1 MNKIDQVYEILVELE
16 EKKRRGISASEISKV
31 LGADRANISRYLN
44 KLYKKHRVEKINGR
58 PVLYRAIKSESIYKR
73 TVESKNSLDKI
84 IGAQQSLRTPI
95 QQAKAAILYPP
106 NGLHTLILGE
116 TGVGKSMFAEL
127 MYQFAKEAKVIPE
140 DAPFIRF
147 NCADYAENPQLIMAQ
162 IFGVKKG
169 AYTGA
174 DKDKEGLL
182 KKADS
187 GILFLDEVHRL
198 SPQGQEMLFTY
209 IDKGF
214 FRPLGETEK
223 VIYVNVRIIAATTE
237 DPQSYLLKT
246 FTRRIPMTIV
256 LPSLKDK
263 GIMERYNL
271 IESFIKEESKR
282 IGKSIYINKN
292 SLISLLLYDC
302 PNNIGQLKSDIQ
314 LACAKAFVNY
324 KSRQE
329 EYILITQSDLP
340 QHVKRGLLKIKQNR
354 EDIDCIFKGKGD
366 ILRFYYKDDK
376 EYEINYQY
384 NDNEGFYDII
394 EKKLEDLK
402 NTGVKDE
409 EVSNIINLAIESHF
423 QKYIK
428 NFSLN
433 IKKKEILEIVNIEI
447 LEVVEEIL
455 SFASKRLE
463 KEYDEKIYFGLAL
476 HLHGC
481 IERLKN
487 GNEIYHPKLNMIRVD
502 YPDEFLVAMEIAK
515 IIDDKFN
522 IETPLDEIGYLA
534 MFLASNTL
542 DSEDEEEDKVG
553 ILVIMHGKSTAS
565 SMVEVANTLVGIQ
578 HAKAL
583 DMPLSM
589 KPQDMYE
596 IVKQHVKEMHKGK
609 GIILMVDMG
618 SLTNFGDMIY
628 EETGIIVKTVDMV
641 STPMVIDACR
651 KAVLGREIDEIY
663 TSCREMNFYNKSIE
677 RTNDITN
684 DINRKNIIIT
694 ACFTGEGASERL
706 KRIIQEKLYKKDSI
720 EIIPLN
726 ILDRKEFL
734 CKIKQYKE
742 KHKILAIISTIDIHL
757 DGIQFISAAEVLNG
771 EGIKKIVDIVKEEE
785 MYLNIGKSLKEHMIY
800 IDGRKIIDHLRY
812 VIDDIQRKL
821 NVQVVDE
828 VKIGIILHLSFLI
841 DKLCGG
847 GKEVKFYNL
856 EEYKNQYSRE
866 LILIKDC
873 LKPLEK
879 NYNIEIDENELAYIC
894 KMFLLNRE
902 DI

>member
-1 MNKIDQVYEILVELE
+1 MKKIDQVYEILIELE
-16 EKKRRGISASEISKV
+16 EKEKRGISAIEISKV
-31 LGADRANISRYLN
+31 LGTDRANISRYLN
-44 KLYKKHRVEKINGR
+44 KLYKDQKVEKINGR
-58 PVLYRAIKSESIYKR
+58 PVLYKAIKSESIYKR
-73 TVESKNSLDKI
+73 TVENNNSLDKI
-84 IGAQQSLRTPI
+84 IGAQLSLRTPI

-140 DAPFIRF
+140 DAPFIQF
-147 NCADYAENPQLIMAQ
+147 NCADYAENPQLIISQ

-174 DKDKEGLL
+174 DRDKEGLL

-263 GIMERYNL
+263 GMMERYSL

-324 KSRQE
+324 KSKQE
-329 EYILITQSDLP
+329 EYILITQADLP
-340 QHVKRGLLKIKQNR
+340 QHVKRGLMKIKQNR
-354 EDIDCIFKGKGD
+354 EDIERIFEGKGD

-376 EYEINYQY
+376 GYEINYQY

-402 NTGVKDE
+402 NTGTKDE
-409 EVSNIINLAIESHF
+409 EINHIINLAIESHF

-428 NFSLN
+428 NLSLN
-433 IKKKEILEIVNIEI
+433 IKKKEISEIVNMEI
-447 LEVVEEIL
+447 LQVVEEIL
-455 SFASKRLE
+455 SFASKRLK

-487 GNEIYHPKLNMIRVD
+487 GNKIYHPKLNMIRVE

-515 IIDDKFN
+515 IIDNKFN

-542 DSEDEEEDKVG
+542 DSEDEEKDKVG

-565 SMVEVANTLVGIQ
+565 SMVEVANTLVGVQ

-583 DMPLSM
+583 DMPLNM
-589 KPQDMYE
+589 KPQVMYE
-596 IVKQHVKEMHKGK
+596 IVKQHVREMDRGK

-628 EETGIIVKTVDMV
+628 EETGIIVKTIDMV

-651 KAVLGREIDEIY
+651 KAVLGRELDEIY
-663 TSCREMNFYNKSIE
+663 TSCREMNFYNKPIE
-677 RTNDITN
+677 RKSDLNK
-684 DINRKNIIIT
+684 KNIIIT

-706 KRIIQEKLYKKDSI
+706 KRIIQEKLHEKNSI

-726 ILDRKEFL
+726 ILDRREFL
-734 CKIKQYKE
+734 CKINQYKE
-742 KHKILAIISTIDIHL
+742 KHKILAIVSTIDIHL
-757 DGIQFISAAEVLNG
+757 DGIQFISATEVLNG
-771 EGIKKIVDIVKEEE
+771 EGIKKIMDIVKEEE
-785 MYLNIGKSLKEHMIY
+785 MYLNVGKSLKEHMKY
-800 IDGRKIIDHLRY
+800 IDGGKIVDDLRY
-812 VIDDIQRKL
+812 TIDDIQVKL
-821 NVQVVDE
+821 NIQVVDE

-847 GKEVKFYNL
+847 GKEVNFHNL
-856 EEYKNQYSRE
+856 EEYKDQYSRE
-866 LILIKDC
+866 LIIIKDC
-873 LKPLEK
+873 LRPLER
-879 NYNIEIDENELAYIC
+879 NYNIEIGENELAYIC

-902 DI
+902 DM